1 MPCIGQR
8 FTTMA
13 AYKVTT
19 KKTPSQPAGL
29 TKVFVQSSTPSLTQ
43 LREWLLKEYG
53 VKSGAGI
60 VDFIIER
67 A

>member
-1 MPCIGQR
+1 
-8 FTTMA
+8 MA

-53 VKSGAGI
+53 VKTGAGT